1 MLEPGSAHMCGLA
14 EMPGSVKMF
23 RKLDGF
29 VRQSGD
35 VLDWLFFTSLERCSH
50 QVIFA
55 TDLQAC
61 YNGFLPRYFQLP
73 SLSSVMVCTLAGRS
87 LCHSDVIVQYDP
99 TQATK
104 DRIATK
110 NAANKRTYEDQQAE
124 AKEKVFYDTLRNRL
138 KLAGQVQPCA
148 YEVLREEEGHVIYS
162 HIIKRLYGDESGFQS
177 QDYFAASEM
186 ILYFFDIDTLL
197 CFVAT
202 DSWTPQSIALV
213 DNDSKGCR
221 VANTIG
227 VQPLS
232 QRAALTSTVGTK
244 QAGNLGR
251 DTYSMTEE
259 KAPAPV
265 GASLGWL
272 LQVVGKTQRNA
283 FLNSPWVKAMLPIRP
298 GREENALKSLQRNKV
313 AGSDGLDDV
322 YSRIGSYGTSD
333 FDGLTCQQI
342 FLKIANTIKAKYDE
356 SMTPEKVGKERS
368 IARSPAQ
375 CRRRWLCRLKWCL
388 REVSTP
394 CRTVLIS
401 KEALSRCLAS
411 GRRFYRLIKW

>member
-148 YEVLREEEGHVIYS
+148 YEVLRE
-162 HIIKRLYGDESGFQS
+162 
-177 QDYFAASEM
+177 
-186 ILYFFDIDTLL
+186 
-197 CFVAT
+197 
-202 DSWTPQSIALV
+202 
-213 DNDSKGCR
+213 
-221 VANTIG
+221 
-227 VQPLS
+227 
-232 QRAALTSTVGTK
+232 
-244 QAGNLGR
+244 
-251 DTYSMTEE
+251 
-259 KAPAPV
+259 
-265 GASLGWL
+265 
-272 LQVVGKTQRNA
+272 
-283 FLNSPWVKAMLPIRP
+283 
-298 GREENALKSLQRNKV
+298 
-313 AGSDGLDDV
+313 
-322 YSRIGSYGTSD
+322 
-333 FDGLTCQQI
+333 
-342 FLKIANTIKAKYDE
+342 
-356 SMTPEKVGKERS
+356 
-368 IARSPAQ
+368 
-375 CRRRWLCRLKWCL
+375 
-388 REVSTP
+388 
-394 CRTVLIS
+394 
-401 KEALSRCLAS
+401 
-411 GRRFYRLIKW
+411 